1 MECIYCKT
9 DNSLEDRIANQG
21 RCSKCNHLFAF
32 EPNHRGSITMTD
44 AMFARAIANL
54 SVNDRFYFTPKQ
66 FFYFLDQELRAKTS
80 YSKIAW
86 LILYFVISSVATA
99 IFGSALF
106 QVFQNII
113 VLFIPII
120 FISIIFMIVFFS
132 VSQSSKVNHRERKLG
147 TEMLQILGGVIFVL
161 GIAESF
167 VIHSWLLLIVSVFL
181 GLLAFGLG
189 IWQRQKLI
197 NQFQTFLFQENQLQK
212 WLDRWQA
219 VHYPLHQLLS
229 IDEEHSDWLGDSLD
243 RFNSIIVC
251 DSSRIA
257 QMLIANYFHLSH
269 QCAIVSVTGYPQ
281 STFQA
286 IQRSQFHSHLK
297 VYALHDCSPKG
308 IGLVH
313 HLKTSPNW
321 FQNRKVSIFDIGLLP
336 RQASILTNAF
346 IQSSFESAQ
355 AAKQL
360 PLEVRQ
366 ELSKAELN
374 WLESGRLVELESFT
388 PKRLLQ
394 IINRSISGSQ
404 DLVSD
409 SGTFIQIK

>member
-9 DNSLEDRIANQG
+9 ENSLEDRIANQG

-32 EPNHRGSITMTD
+32 EPNNKDSITITD
-44 AMFARAIANL
+44 AIFARAIVNL
-54 SVNDRFYFTPKQ
+54 SVEERFYFTPKQ

-99 IFGSALF
+99 IFGSTLF
-106 QVFQNII
+106 QIFQNLI
-113 VLFIPII
+113 VLFLPVIL
-120 FISIIFMIVFFS
+120 ISIIFIIVFFS
-132 VSQSSKVNHRERKLG
+132 ISQSSKVNHRERKLG
-147 TEMLQILGGVIFVL
+147 TEMLQIIGGGIFVL

-189 IWQRQKLI
+189 IWQRRKLI
-197 NQFQTFLFQENQLQK
+197 NQFQTFLFNEKQLQK
-212 WLDRWQA
+212 WLDRWQS

-229 IDEEHSDWLGDSLD
+229 PDEEHSDWVGSSLD
-243 RFNSIIVC
+243 QLSSVIVC
-251 DSSRIA
+251 DSTSMA
-257 QMLIANYFHLSH
+257 QMLIANYFHLNH

-286 IQRSQFHSHLK
+286 IQRSQYHSHLK

-313 HLKTSPNW
+313 HLKNSPNW
-321 FQNRKVSIFDIGLLP
+321 FQNQKVAIFDIGLLP
-336 RQASILTNAF
+336 RQTSILANAF

-360 PLEVRQ
+360 PLDVRQ
-366 ELSKAELN
+366 ELSKVELL
-374 WLESGRLVELESFT
+374 WLESGRFVELESFT

-394 IINRSISGSQ
+394 IINRSISGRQ